1 MPSLSEYV
9 LCHQDCARLELFTRQ
24 ADESWIYRDVPGLAS
39 TIDLTSLACE
49 IPLSEIYS
57 GIEF

>member
-1 MPSLSEYV
+1 V
-9 LCHQDCARLELFTRQ
+9 LCHQDCSRLEIFTRQ

-39 TIDLTSLACE
+39 TIKLSSLPCE